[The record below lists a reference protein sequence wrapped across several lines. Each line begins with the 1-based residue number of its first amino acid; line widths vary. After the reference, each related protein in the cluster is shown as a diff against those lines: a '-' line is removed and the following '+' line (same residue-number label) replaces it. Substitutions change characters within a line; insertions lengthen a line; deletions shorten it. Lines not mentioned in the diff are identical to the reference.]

1 MAIGGHQQHI
11 YTSRT
16 ERFGL
21 HPRQRTHQRR
31 KPHHPKWIRA
41 FNKIARDAGTSQC
54 RHLVML
60 SRGAGAAA
68 VTSGRNVR
76 QVVTAI

>member
-11 YTSRT
+11 YTPCT

-31 KPHHPKWIRA
+31 KPNHPKWICA
-41 FNKIARDAGTSQC
+41 FNKVARDAGTSQC
-54 RHLVML
+54 RHLAML
-60 SRGAGAAA
+60 SPAVGVAAITFA
-68 VTSGRNVR
+68 RNVR
-76 QVVTAI
+76 